1 MRFLRAILKAWLVP
15 STSTCRR
22 MPKKLYGKA
31 NPKTRNDQSSGR
43 DDGQTSIW
51 VTLIANVPE
60 EALHKMLSAA
70 LADPLAP
77 PGIREAEA
85 LHVSVAASLIEYAAE
100 RGADCDELWLE
111 LITEVVSDLGLSL
124 ADEECAGEEGEDEKD
139 AERMGA
145 VAFLGCLKRH
155 GVLTAEPPQ
164 LPPLTAGAAVL
175 AVLDEDGMWHD
186 AVVETKS
193 GGAGGPP
200 RVLVRFVEWSKV
212 QEMARVD
219 VVSLAA
225 VIDDD
230 DANEARDGDCELC
243 GRCLELTFH
252 HLIPKETHARYLG
265 KGLPR
270 GVAEASVARG
280 MDNPQPTREFL
291 HSYGVMLCRYCHS
304 AVHRFAPNA
313 VLAQRFST
321 LEGLASAPEIAR
333 FVAFAA
339 KQKVTSRK

>member
-1 MRFLRAILKAWLVP
+1 
-15 STSTCRR
+15 
-22 MPKKLYGKA
+22 
-31 NPKTRNDQSSGR
+31 
-43 DDGQTSIW
+43 
-51 VTLIANVPE
+51 
-60 EALHKMLSAA
+60 
-70 LADPLAP
+70 
-77 PGIREAEA
+77 
-85 LHVSVAASLIEYAAE
+85 
-100 RGADCDELWLE
+100 
-111 LITEVVSDLGLSL
+111 
-124 ADEECAGEEGEDEKD
+124 
-139 AERMGA
+139 MGA

-186 AVVETKS
+186 AVVLETKS